1 MTDGKRYVV
10 GFLLSE
16 RRSEVVLIRKNRPAW
31 QAGRLN
37 GVGGKVEPGERF
49 ADAMAREFEEETGL
63 ATPAHAWDQI
73 CSIEWPDDA
82 VRVGSAEPS
91 GVAFF
96 RSISA
101 AGGTLAG
108 AVASR
113 TDEAVEVW
121 GVQAAR
127 LYDEVIPNLRW
138 LLPLAA
144 YTADVYQPFTVRAT
158 VAEIL

>member
-1 MTDGKRYVV
+1 MTDDKRYVV
-10 GFLLSE
+10 GFLLNE
-16 RRSEVVLIRKNRPAW
+16 RRSEVALIRKNRPAW

-37 GVGGKVEPGERF
+37 GVGGKVEPGEGL

-63 ATPAHAWDQI
+63 SIPPRSWDLI

-82 VRVGSAEPS
+82 VRVGSAEPT

-96 RSISA
+96 RSISGADALA
-101 AGGTLAG
+101 AT
-108 AVASR
+108 VASR

-121 GVQAAR
+121 GVQAFG
-127 LYDEVIPNLRW
+127 LHDEVIPNLRW

-144 YTADVYQPFTVRAT
+144 YTADVYQPFTVHAT
-158 VAEIL
+158 TAEIL